1 MMTKLISLFC
11 FFFVFLSCNSDP
23 LVLSPKPRSFPRIE
37 FPERKATVFK
47 QEYCPFTFSYTDY
60 NVLIKD
66 TLFFN
71 ERPENECWFDL
82 NCPSLNSYLH
92 CSYYPVDNIKSL
104 DKLITDAFV
113 LSNKHNIKANYIDEY
128 PINKKDGVYGY
139 VFDIEGDVASPFQ
152 FYLTDSTDHFLRGS
166 LYIKAKAR
174 PDSLAPV
181 YDFLKKD
188 IMEMI
193 NSFEW
198 N

>member
-1 MMTKLISLFC
+1 MTSRFLIFLFITLL
-11 FFFVFLSCNSDP
+11 LSCGSDS
-23 LVLSPKPRSFPRIE
+23 LVLSPKPRAFPRID
-37 FPERKATVFK
+37 FPARKLAPFT
-47 QEYCPFTFSYTDY
+47 ESYCPFRFDYADY
-60 NVLIKD
+60 NKLIKD

-71 ERPENECWFDL
+71 SAPENECWFDL

-92 CSYYPVDNIKSL
+92 CSYYPIDEKNSL

-113 LSNKHNIKANYIDEY
+113 LSNKHNIKANYIDEF
-128 PINKKDGVYGY
+128 PISKEGSVYGY

-181 YDFLKKD
+181 YEFLKED
-188 IMEMI
+188 IMGMI

-198 N
+198 K

>member
-1 MMTKLISLFC
+1 MF
-11 FFFVFLSCNSDP
+11 SCGSESP
-23 LVLSPKPRSFPRIE
+23 VLSPKPRAFPRIE
-37 FPERKATVFK
+37 FPDRKQTPFA
-47 QEYCPFTFSYTDY
+47 ESYCPFRFDY
-60 NVLIKD
+60 ANYNELIKD

-71 ERPENECWFDL
+71 SAPENECWFDL
-82 NCPSLNSYLH
+82 NCASLNSYLH
-92 CSYYPVDNIKSL
+92 CSYYPIDKKNSL

-113 LSNKHNIKANYIDEY
+113 LSNKHNIKANYIDEL
-128 PINKKDGVYGY
+128 PISKAGKVYGH

-181 YDFLKKD
+181 YEFLKKD
-188 IMEMI
+188 IMQMI

-198 N
+198 K